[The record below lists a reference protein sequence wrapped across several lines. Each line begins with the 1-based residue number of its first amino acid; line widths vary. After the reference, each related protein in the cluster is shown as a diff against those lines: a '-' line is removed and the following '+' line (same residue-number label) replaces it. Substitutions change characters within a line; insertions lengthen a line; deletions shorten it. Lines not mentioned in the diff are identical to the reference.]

1 MKQARQIFLNVSWYF
16 TSFFFFFFFF
26 LLCACDRLQYNNIL
40 IIHYIKNDGL
50 NDLMSF
56 VVTHTHTVTLWLPA
70 LLCVCVRLPSCRHKV
85 HRIQLASVGGHRF
98 IPCVCVW
105 TLCRTLLSSTR
116 SLFWKR
122 WHRSLPITHSD
133 VTQRQIMN
141 LLIEYSSRMYGD
153 RPIPQIKSANNYES
167 DGRMQLIP
175 CAMRFT
181 KAMHI

>member
-1 MKQARQIFLNVSWYF
+1 MTWCRSLS
-16 TSFFFFFFFF
+16 
-26 LLCACDRLQYNNIL
+26 
-40 IIHYIKNDGL
+40 
-50 NDLMSF
+50 
-56 VVTHTHTVTLWLPA
+56 HTHTLSR
-70 LLCVCVRLPSCRHKV
+70 CDCRHFCAFV
-85 HRIQLASVGGHRF
+85 CGYLAVAIKCTAFNWHLSVDTVLFR
-98 IPCVCVW
+98 VCVW

-167 DGRMQLIP
+167 DGRMQLFP

-181 KAMHI
+181 KAMHTYNLVIALLADDDATDRWIFSRTQKQRTSFSISDLLINMWCRSKILVKT